1 MSLRAELSLW
11 SADLTRL
18 ADDIARIDAYADV
31 YHIDVADAHFVPG
44 LLFFPDLVAAIRSLT
59 KKPFHVHMMVDQ
71 PEALIEPFAEAGADI
86 ITVHVEVPT
95 VGTAVDDIIKRGLK
109 AGLAIKIETPLESV
123 IPYLDRIAAVTLMGT
138 ALGIKGV
145 DLSEE
150 ACPRIERMRALL
162 QQHNAADRV
171 AVVADGGIRQHTVP
185 KLRAAGADAVVMG
198 SLAFKSTNL
207 EETFAWLRGH

>member
-18 ADDIARIDAYADV
+18 AEDIARIDAYADV

-44 LLFFPDLVAAIRSLT
+44 LLFFPDLVAAMRPLT
-59 KKPFHVHMMVDQ
+59 KKPFHVHLMVDQ
-71 PEALIEPFAEAGADI
+71 PEALIEPFVEAGADI

-95 VGTAVDDIIKRGLK
+95 VGAAVTEITGRGLK
-109 AGLAIKIETPLESV
+109 AGLAVKIETPLDSV
-123 IPYLDRIAAVTLMGT
+123 IPYLDQITAVTLMGT

-150 ACPRIERMRALL
+150 ACPRLEQVRGLL
-162 QQHNAADRV
+162 RQHGAEDRI
-171 AVVADGGIRQHTVP
+171 AVIADGGIRQHTVP

-207 EETFAWLRGH
+207 EETFSWLRGL